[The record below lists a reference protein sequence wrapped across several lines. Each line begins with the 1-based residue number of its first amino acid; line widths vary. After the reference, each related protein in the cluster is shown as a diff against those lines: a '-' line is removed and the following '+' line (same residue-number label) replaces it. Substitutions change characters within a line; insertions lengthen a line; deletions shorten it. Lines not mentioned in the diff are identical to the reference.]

1 MNDAPSHFSGRE
13 TTARASLTS
22 SAAVVAFCWV
32 AAFIGAAAPVMALLR
47 GLGPKSV
54 SGAALMMLVIW
65 GVLPFA
71 LGPVAGRLARRPGT
85 RATAMFLVGLAAL
98 LGVLGHFAGFVPQVP
113 NATDSLAFIFIPV
126 WQWPMLLLAAVVAR
140 VAPAPLAAP

>member
-1 MNDAPSHFSGRE
+1 MNEAPAPISEG
-13 TTARASLTS
+13 S
-22 SAAVVAFCWV
+22 SARPAGRSGSTVTVIFCWLAAAVGALAPVVAL
-32 AAFIGAAAPVMALLR
+32 GR
-47 GLGPKSV
+47 GTGPKSV

-85 RATAMFLVGLAAL
+85 RAAAVVLVGLAAV

-126 WQWPMLLLAAVVAR
+126 WQWPMLLLATVLAR
-140 VAPAPLAAP
+140 VAPAPVAPP